1 MQINIAIC
9 DDEIESIEKIR
20 NKIMDIVNGKN
31 IQIDIFTY
39 LNSKRAVDVL
49 QSDKEH
55 FDILLLDIDMPELSG
70 LEVAKAIRKK
80 RENIILIFVS
90 AHEQYVFESIEY
102 NPFRYIR
109 KSKLAEELPL
119 AMKAAFARLESDK
132 ENSIIIK
139 TDDGEVRLFYSEIMY
154 YETGNRRI
162 NMHLSNGKTVTTW
175 KTVKEL
181 IEEMNDERF
190 IKLHSGC
197 VVNVKYISEY
207 SKSDVTLDNG
217 EKLIVSRRNIKDVKE
232 ELLKYWG
239 GRM

>member
-9 DDEIESIEKIR
+9 DDERESIEKIR
-20 NKIMDIVNGKN
+20 NKILDIVNGKN

-39 LNSKRAVDVL
+39 LNSKSAVDVL

-102 NPFRYIR
+102 SPFRYIR
-109 KSKLAEELPL
+109 KSKLTEELPL
-119 AMKAAFARLESDK
+119 AMKAAFARLENDK
-132 ENSIIIK
+132 EKSIIIK

-162 NMHLSNGKTVTTW
+162 NMYLSNGKVITTW

-232 ELLKYWG
+232 ELLKYWR
-239 GRM
+239 GRI